1 MITDGEIFENIA
13 EKTLNMLLDR
23 IDDAL
28 GDAFDVDLNGGILI
42 IELENTAQYII
53 NKNAPN
59 YEIWMSSPLSG
70 ASHYYLEDDLKTWV
84 DTRSGNKLF
93 DKLAQELSQSSGK
106 TFTFYLGCADVLQTP

>member
-70 ASHYYLEDDLKTWV
+70 ASHYYLDEDLETWV
-84 DTRSGNKLF
+84 DTRNGDKFFEKLS
-93 DKLAQELSQSSGK
+93 QELSQCAEKS
-106 TFTFYLGCADVLQTP
+106 FTF

>member
-1 MITDGEIFENIA
+1 MITDDEIFETIA

-28 GDAFDVDLNGGILI
+28 GDAFDVDLNGGILN
-42 IELENTAQYII
+42 IELENGAQYVI

-70 ASHYYLEDDLKTWV
+70 ASHYYLDDDQKTWV
-84 DTRSGNKLF
+84 DTRSGEKF
-93 DKLAQELSQSSGK
+93 FEKLAQELSQSAESF
-106 TFTFYLGCADVLQTP
+106 FTF